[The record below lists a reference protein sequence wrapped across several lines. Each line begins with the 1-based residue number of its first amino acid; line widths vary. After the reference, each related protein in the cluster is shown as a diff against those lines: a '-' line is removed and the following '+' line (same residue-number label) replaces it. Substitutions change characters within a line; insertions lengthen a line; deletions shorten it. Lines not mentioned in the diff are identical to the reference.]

1 MACVSASACS
11 KSETTKEEEE
21 TVQKIQLKDNN
32 VEETHSLMENHS
44 TRTTTN
50 GLSKPPD
57 GGWGWFVV
65 LASFLIHVITD
76 GVTYSF
82 GVFYLELLYY
92 FEEGKGA
99 TAWIAS
105 ILVGVTLCSGPISGL
120 FVNKY
125 GCRAVTIAGSILAST
140 CLLASVWAG
149 SIIMLYFTIGLGTGL
164 GFGLIYLPAIV
175 SVTCYFEKYRS
186 LATGIAVCGS
196 GLGTLVFA
204 PCLESLISN
213 YGWRGTMM
221 ICSGIV
227 LNCIVLGA
235 FFRPLETPV
244 SKRNRNSEGIYHELQ
259 SRDKFTNQDE
269 CSNEVNDLKNN
280 IKFNNVNDIEKE
292 VMPLSFGMRT
302 ALSHPV
308 LITKVSSHYK
318 QSLIR
323 GFGSVEVNRCYNG
336 FHHGSLG
343 NIRNYSKSLDVNN
356 KEDITHS
363 DTYFKNVSKN
373 IEINK
378 AKNNTALSPKSE
390 NTRDILEDMEDTSLL
405 KNPMF
410 ILFTFSN
417 FCTSI
422 GFNVPYIYLLPQA
435 EERGINKSL
444 ASYLLAIIGV
454 ANTLGRIILG
464 YVSDKPWI
472 NRLLVYNICLTICGA
487 ATLFSTLCTNF
498 YTFAFYCIVYGFTAG
513 AYVGLT
519 SVILVDLLG
528 LSRLTNSF
536 GLLLLFQ
543 GFASLLGPPIAGWLY
558 DGLGSYDP
566 GFYTAGSM
574 IAISGLILFLIPLL
588 QKQEDARKL
597 KRLGGMNSQIA

>member
-1 MACVSASACS
+1 MARASASS
-11 KSETTKEEEE
+11 TSEATKDEEDGNK
-21 TVQKIQLKDNN
+21 QNSSSLNDN
-32 VEETHSLMENHS
+32 TSDENHS
-44 TRTTTN
+44 PMEQHRSERIST
-50 GLSKPPD
+50 LIKPPD

-125 GCRAVTIAGSILAST
+125 GCRAVTIAGSILASA
-140 CLLASVWAG
+140 CMLASAWAG
-149 SIIMLYFTIGLGTGL
+149 SIIMLYFTVGLGTGL

-196 GLGTLVFA
+196 GLGTLIFA
-204 PCLESLISN
+204 PVLESLITN

-235 FFRPLETPV
+235 FFRPLEPAIPKNLKKTHTLKDTPQEEESV
-244 SKRNRNSEGIYHELQ
+244 NKSSAFHKWQERSDEMVDPANSM
-259 SRDKFTNQDE
+259 
-269 CSNEVNDLKNN
+269 
-280 IKFNNVNDIEKE
+280 KFNLVTSQKE
-292 VMPLSFGMRT
+292 VTSSRIRT
-302 ALSHPV
+302 ALSQPV
-308 LITKVSSHYK
+308 LITTVGS
-318 QSLIR
+318 Q
-323 GFGSVEVNRCYNG
+323 FGSSEVIRRCNG
-336 FHHGSLG
+336 SHHGSLE
-343 NIRNYSKSLDVNN
+343 NIRNYFKSLMVKNQEEILPLNTYSKSVSN
-356 KEDITHS
+356 K
-363 DTYFKNVSKN
+363 
-373 IEINK
+373 IEIRKTETNS
-378 AKNNTALSPKSE
+378 ALSSQPEKRTDDVLTEKVES
-390 NTRDILEDMEDTSLL
+390 SLL
-405 KNPMF
+405 KNPVF
-410 ILFTFSN
+410 ILFTLSN

-422 GFNVPYIYLLPQA
+422 GFNVPYVYLLPQA
-435 EERGINKSL
+435 EERGINKGL
-444 ASYLLAIIGV
+444 ASYLLAIIGI

-472 NRLLVYNICLTICGA
+472 NRLLVYNICLTVCGL
-487 ATLFSTLCTNF
+487 ATMFSTFCTNF
-498 YTFAFYCIVYGFTAG
+498 VAFTFYCIVYGFTAG

-528 LSRLTNSF
+528 LDRLTNAF

-558 DGLGSYDP
+558 DGLASYDP

-574 IAISGLILFLIPLL
+574 IAISGLMLFFIPIL
-588 QKQEDARKL
+588 QKKENAKL
-597 KRLGGMNSQIA
+597 NRINRIISETV